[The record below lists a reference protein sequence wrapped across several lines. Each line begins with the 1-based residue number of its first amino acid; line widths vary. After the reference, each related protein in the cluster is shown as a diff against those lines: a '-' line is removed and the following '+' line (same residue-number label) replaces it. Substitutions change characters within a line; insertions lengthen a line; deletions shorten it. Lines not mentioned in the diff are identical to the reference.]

1 MSIYKKPSGSLIS
14 FMSNKVKTYGGIN
27 LAQGIPGFQPPK
39 ELLDILSDIAVKPIH
54 QYAPGTGNNG
64 LLKLLVDKYNFYKP
78 LSVENFLVTNGGTE
92 AVSLL
97 YTYFNKLFNGNFSA
111 LAFEP
116 VYESYKELPGI
127 FNTGFVSFAYL
138 EGGKVDFAELE
149 DAVLKNNVK
158 VIFLNTPGNPFGKIW
173 EKEEVK
179 KLINIAEKH
188 DLFIVLDAVYQELYF
203 DKEPYHPINQLTER
217 VFYVNSFSKL
227 LSITGWRLGYMAC
240 HKKHMDEIKA
250 IHDYTG
256 LSSPSV
262 LQEALVIYLQK
273 YNWGREYTSMLREK
287 LQDSFYLLKRN
298 LTDLGF
304 SIPEIRGGF
313 FIWAELPKGHTDGF
327 KFTMDLYDKEKV
339 AVIPGEHFGQTYRNY
354 VRFNIAREKD
364 DIAEASERIKHFIK
378 KK

>member
-1 MSIYKKPSGSLIS
+1 
-14 FMSNKVKTYGGIN
+14 MSNKVKTYGGIN
-27 LAQGIPGFQPPK
+27 LAQGIPGFQPPR

-64 LLKLLVDKYNFYKP
+64 LLKLLVDKYNSYKP

-97 YTYFNKLFNGNFSA
+97 YTYFNKVFNGNFSA

-149 DAVLKNNVK
+149 NAVLNNNVK

-173 EKEEVK
+173 EKEEIEE
-179 KLINIAEKH
+179 LIGIAEKH
-188 DLFIVLDAVYQELYF
+188 DIFVVMDAVYQELFF
-203 DKEPYHPINQLTER
+203 DQEPYHPINQLTER

-227 LSITGWRLGYMAC
+227 LSVTGWRLGYLAC
-240 HKKHMDEIKA
+240 QKEHMDEIKA

-287 LQDSFYLLKRN
+287 LQNSFYLLKKN

-304 SIPEIRGGF
+304 SIPEIKGGF
-313 FIWAELPKGHTDGF
+313 FIWAELPKEHTDGF
-327 KFTMDLYDKEKV
+327 TFTMDLYDKEKV

-354 VRFNIAREKD
+354 VRLNIAREKD
-364 DIAEASERIKHFIK
+364 DIAEASERIKRFIK
-378 KK
+378 E